1 MSGGALRGRTQ
12 DRSYKPEY
20 YLELYRECS
29 PIEQEL
35 LQGFAVLHI
44 PCTASDFIQYL
55 ARVPRT
61 RAGSLSAEVLS
72 ERLAQ
77 LEGSGLLNQVGD
89 DHYVLP
95 TELSQELTSQ
105 LVWAQTYET
114 FNQAARDQFS
124 TLQLACAPHPSE
136 QDLERLQGEGP
147 SVLLFALRDALYR
160 EERSI
165 EALEELCDRYE
176 RLFPEDFNALHPYV
190 KIFDTPFRDQ
200 WFSHFSPKLTAHL
213 LISLLVHKLSALR
226 DPKKPLEALE
236 ALFRSVKDEEVSD
249 EIYYFLSVFYR
260 LRGRP
265 SVEWLNERSVPER
278 RQGWSLSTRAMQ
290 LLIEGSYESAMAGFH
305 RAWRVIREDKAL
317 QQRFMSS
324 PFGPL
329 FVLTA
334 LNQRQNNIT
343 NNQVLTLASRILI
356 PMHSTHRGLWRTDL
370 IYPLITQVIAP
381 YVDLELKHIEPTLST
396 KDNHGL
402 LWLFEALYGIW
413 HYGEDYSSILKP
425 LNRLYQRAYNNGYLW
440 LAAESATL
448 ISHLDPQDLKAA
460 QSAERLHERIGTQSL
475 INLHPVKLGWRKL
488 IERLRDV
495 GKTKQNLD
503 TRLSH
508 SQDKRLLWVTGA
520 EPVVGEFHFKPRL
533 QERASSTRKS
543 KISSSWEDKTYRL
556 TLKDLYRDHIE
567 HAPYL
572 TPQDHRV
579 CAQMIVAGQRER
591 ADWELYSERDF
602 KFDPVPALTS
612 LVGHPLLFK
621 RVTQGKR
628 GGDRKSLSLY
638 QEKPTLRVIYPDD
651 NHLSLSLTPKFE
663 EMPTVEGDA
672 KAYILQNL
680 EGNSYRLI
688 ECSRVHRQI
697 AELLDQDIRIPRD
710 QQALLNTAI
719 DQLSNFVS
727 VQADLGE
734 VEGITEHGVADATP
748 ILIFLET
755 DESAIKVQI
764 RVRPFAESENLMR
777 PGEGGS
783 VLSTVIGGR
792 RLRVERDLDEESERR
807 QSLLE
812 DCPIFEKLRQDS
824 GDWLIEQQEQ
834 YLELLLQVRVHEGDV
849 QLQMPEG
856 KEISVAR
863 PEVAQSAM
871 KLKVEKD
878 TAAWFKIDG
887 SLELD
892 ESLSLS
898 IKELLLKERVGRF
911 ITMGNGEFVALS
923 EEFAKTLDELKEAA
937 EVTEK
942 GVRFRGTSAA
952 LVNESL
958 SHLKRGQVEGD
969 RHWSS
974 ILKKINS
981 VGSLMPPEELNA
993 ELRDYQLEG
1002 FRWLSGFAMLETN
1015 AGVCL
1020 ADDMGLGK
1028 TLQALSLLLARA
1040 KRGPSLVIAP
1050 TSVVQNWI
1058 NEANRFTPSLKVSR
1072 FGGTREHRER
1082 LVRTA
1087 GPHELLICTYGLLKT
1102 EVELLAEQ
1110 QWNILVLDEAQNI
1123 KNHTTQAA
1131 KSAVRLRS
1139 RFRFVTTGTPIE
1151 NNLTELWSLFQFLN
1165 PHLLKGLKD
1174 FKDRFLNPIERDDS
1188 YTARRKLNQLIS
1200 PFILRRTKESVLDDL
1215 PPITELVH
1223 SIELS
1228 DDERQLY
1235 ESVKRDQLA
1244 DIERQL
1250 SLGDTGARMELFA
1263 LLTKLRQLSCH
1274 PRLVFPEIEIPS
1286 SKLNYFEELV
1296 RQIIDGG
1303 HKVLVFSQFVRHL
1316 DLLSQSLER
1325 MRIPFQYLTGETP
1338 IKERQRRVDAFQAG
1352 EGEVFLI
1359 SLKAGGVGLN
1369 LTAADYVIHMDPW
1382 WNPAVEDQASD
1393 RAHRIGQERPV
1404 TVYRLVGKNTIEE
1417 QIVSL
1422 HQYKRDLAD
1431 AILEG
1436 SNKTLNTDDLLS
1448 LLREQMSVA
1457 ASADRL

>member
-1 MSGGALRGRTQ
+1 MKGRTQ
-12 DRSYKPEY
+12 DRSFNPEY
-20 YLELYRECS
+20 YLELYKGAS
-29 PIEQEL
+29 PIDQEL
-35 LQGFAVLHI
+35 LQALAVLHV
-44 PCTASDFIQYL
+44 PCDADDLIGMI
-55 ARVPRT
+55 ARVPRARCAT
-61 RAGSLSAEVLS
+61 LGPDVIKSKLSSLEEVGVLSSAEEGLY
-72 ERLAQ
+72 Q
-77 LEGSGLLNQVGD
+77 L
-89 DHYVLP
+89 P
-95 TELSQELTSQ
+95 IELSQELTSQ
-105 LVWAQTYET
+105 LVWAQRYEA
-114 FNQAARDQFS
+114 FNQAARAQ
-124 TLQLACAPHPSE
+124 LPLLELACQSQHSE
-136 QDLERLQGEGP
+136 ADQAQLREGG
-147 SVLLFALRDALYR
+147 SELLLFALRDALYR

-165 EALEELCDRYE
+165 EELERLCALYEE
-176 RLFPEDFNALHPYV
+176 LFPEDFYSLHPYL
-190 KIFDTPFRDQ
+190 KIFDMPFREQ
-200 WFSHFSPKLTAHL
+200 WFSHFSQRLTAHL
-213 LISLLVHKLSALR
+213 LISLLLHKLSALR

-236 ALFRSVKDEEVSD
+236 GLFRSVKDEEVSD
-249 EIYYFLSVFYR
+249 EIYYFLSIFYR

-278 RQGWSLSTRAMQ
+278 RQGWSLSARAMQ

-305 RAWRVIREDKAL
+305 RAWRVVREDKAL
-317 QQRFMSS
+317 QQRFMTS

-334 LNQRQNNIT
+334 LNQRQHNIT

-356 PMHSTHRGLWRTDL
+356 PMHSGVKSAWRTDL

-381 YVDLELKHIEPTLST
+381 YVDLEIKHLEPTLST
-396 KDNHGL
+396 RNNHGL

-413 HYGEDYSSILKP
+413 HYGEDYSTILKP
-425 LNRLYQRAYNNGYLW
+425 LNRLYQRASKSNYLW
-440 LAAESATL
+440 LAAEAATL

-460 QSAERLHERIGTQSL
+460 QEAERLHERIGTQSL
-475 INLHPVKLGWRKL
+475 LNLHPVKLGWRKL

-495 GKTKQNLD
+495 GRTRQNLD

-508 SQDKRLLWVTGA
+508 SQDRRLLWVTGG
-520 EPVVGEFHFKPRL
+520 EPVVGEFQFKPRL
-533 QERASSTRKS
+533 QERAPSSRKS
-543 KISSSWEDKTYRL
+543 KLASSWEDKTYRL

-579 CAQMIVAGQRER
+579 CAQMIVAGQRDR
-591 ADWELYSERDF
+591 ADWEMYSERDF
-602 KFDPVPALTS
+602 KFDPIPALVS

-621 RVTQGKR
+621 RSAQGKR
-628 GGDRKSLSLY
+628 GGERKSMSLY

-663 EMPTVEGDA
+663 EMPQVEEDA
-672 KAYILQNL
+672 KAYILQAL
-680 EGNSYRLI
+680 EGSSYRII

-719 DQLSNFVS
+719 DQLSNYVS

-734 VEGITEHGVADATP
+734 VDGITEHAMADATP

-764 RVRPFAESENLMR
+764 RVRPFAQSENLMR

-792 RLRVERDLDEESERR
+792 RLRVERDLEDESARR
-807 QSLLE
+807 QALLD
-812 DCPIFEKLRQDS
+812 DCVIFEKLRQES

-834 YLELLLQVRVHEGDV
+834 YLELLLQVRMHEGEAH
-849 QLQMPEG
+849 LQMPEG
-856 KEISVAR
+856 KEIRVDR
-863 PEVAQSAM
+863 PEVAQGAM

-887 SLELD
+887 SLEID
-892 ESLSLS
+892 EAFSLS

-923 EEFAKTLDELKEAA
+923 EEFARTLDELKEAA
-937 EVTEK
+937 EVTDK

-981 VGSLMPPEELNA
+981 VGTLMPPEELNA
-993 ELRDYQLEG
+993 ELRDYQLDG

-1028 TLQALSLLLARA
+1028 TLQALSLLLARS

-1058 NEANRFTPSLKVSR
+1058 NEANRFTPTLKVSR

-1082 LVRTA
+1082 LVRSA
-1087 GPHELLICTYGLLKT
+1087 GPHELIICTYGLLKT
-1102 EVELLAEQ
+1102 EIELLSEQ
-1110 QWNILVLDEAQNI
+1110 QWNVLVLDEAQNI

-1131 KSAVRLRS
+1131 KAAVRLRS

-1188 YTARRKLNQLIS
+1188 QSARRKLNQLIS

-1235 ESVKRDQLA
+1235 ESVKREQLA

-1250 SLGDTGARMELFA
+1250 SHGDTGARMELFA

-1274 PRLVFPEIEIPS
+1274 PRLVFPEIDTIS
-1286 SKLNYFEELV
+1286 SKLSYFEELV

-1316 DLLSQSLER
+1316 DLIGQSLER
-1325 MRIPFQYLTGETP
+1325 MMIPYQYLTGETSY
-1338 IKERQRRVDAFQAG
+1338 KERQRRVDAFQAG

-1404 TVYRLVGKNTIEE
+1404 TVYRLVGKDTIEE

-1457 ASADRL
+1457 AERL

>member
-1 MSGGALRGRTQ
+1 MSGGALKGRTQ

-20 YLELYRECS
+20 YLELYRDCS
-29 PIEQEL
+29 PIDQEL
-35 LQGFAVLHI
+35 LQGFAVLHV
-44 PCTASDFIQYL
+44 PCKVLEFFEYL
-55 ARVPRT
+55 SQVPRI
-61 RAGSLSAEVLS
+61 RSGSLSLEIIS
-72 ERLAQ
+72 ERVSQ
-77 LEGSGLLNQVGD
+77 LEENGLLTLVEEDQF
-89 DHYVLP
+89 VLP
-95 TELSQELTSQ
+95 AELSQELISQ
-105 LVWAQTYET
+105 LVWAQKYEA
-114 FNQAARDQFS
+114 FNQAARARFS
-124 TLQLACAPHPSE
+124 ILSIACELHPSASE
-136 QDLERLQGEGP
+136 LERLQEIGP
-147 SVLLFALRDALYR
+147 ATLLFALRDAFYR

-165 EALEELCDRYE
+165 EEIELFCERYE
-176 RLFPEDFNALHPYV
+176 QLFPEDFDSAHPFL

-200 WFSHFSPKLTAHL
+200 WFSHFTPKLTAHL
-213 LISLLVHKLSALR
+213 LIQLLTHKLSALR

-236 ALFRSVKDEEVSD
+236 ALFRSTHDEAVSD
-249 EIYYFLSVFYR
+249 EIYYFLSIFYR

-265 SVEWLNERSVPER
+265 SVEWLNERSVPDR
-278 RQGWSLSTRAMQ
+278 RQGWSLSARAMQ

-305 RAWRVIREDKAL
+305 RAWRVVREDKAL

-329 FVLTA
+329 YVLTA

-356 PMHSTHRGLWRTDL
+356 PMHSSHKGTWRTDL

-381 YVDLELKHIEPTLST
+381 YVDLELKHIDPTLST
-396 KDNHGL
+396 KENHGL

-425 LNRLYQRAYNNGYLW
+425 LNRLYLRAYNNGYLW
-440 LAAESATL
+440 LAAEAATL

-495 GKTKQNLD
+495 GKTRQNLD

-533 QERASSTRKS
+533 QERNNTRKS

-572 TPQDHRV
+572 TPQDHRI
-579 CAQMIVAGQRER
+579 CAQMIVAGQRDR
-591 ADWELYSERDF
+591 SDWELYSERDF
-602 KFDPVPALTS
+602 KFDPIPALIS

-621 RVTQGKR
+621 RIEQGKR
-628 GGDRKSLSLY
+628 GIDRKSIVLY

-651 NHLSLSLTPKFE
+651 HHLSLSLMPKFE
-663 EMPTVEGDA
+663 DMPQVEGDA
-672 KAYILQNL
+672 KSYILQAI

-688 ECSRVHRQI
+688 ECSGVHRQI

-755 DESAIKVQI
+755 DESSLKVQI
-764 RVRPFAESENLMR
+764 RVRPFAQSENLMR

-783 VLSTVIGGR
+783 ILSTVIGGR
-792 RLRVERDLDEESERR
+792 RLRVERDLEEESVRR

-834 YLELLLQVRVHEGDV
+834 YLELLLQIRMHEGDV

-856 KEISVAR
+856 KEISVDR
-863 PEVAQSAM
+863 PEVAQSSM

-887 SLELD
+887 TLDLD
-892 ESLSLS
+892 ENFSLS

-911 ITMGNGEFVALS
+911 ITMGNGEFIALS
-923 EEFAKTLDELKEAA
+923 AEFARTLDDLKEAA

-1028 TLQALSLLLARA
+1028 TLQALALLLSRA

-1087 GPHELLICTYGLLKT
+1087 GPHELVICTYGLLKT
-1102 EVELLAEQ
+1102 EVELLSEQ
-1110 QWNILVLDEAQNI
+1110 HWNVLVLDEAQNI

-1131 KSAVRLRS
+1131 KAAVRLRS

-1235 ESVKRDQLA
+1235 ESVKREQLA

-1286 SKLNYFEELV
+1286 SKLSYFEELV

-1338 IKERQRRVDAFQAG
+1338 FKERQNRVDAFQAG

-1404 TVYRLVGKNTIEE
+1404 TVYRLVGKDTIEE

-1448 LLREQMSVA
+1448 LLREQMSV
-1457 ASADRL
+1457 SAVDRI